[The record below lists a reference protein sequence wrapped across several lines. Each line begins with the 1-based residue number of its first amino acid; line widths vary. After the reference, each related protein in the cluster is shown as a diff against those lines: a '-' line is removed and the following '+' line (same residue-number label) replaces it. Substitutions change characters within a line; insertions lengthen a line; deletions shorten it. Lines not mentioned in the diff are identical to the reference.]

1 MKFLINRMFK
11 LNLYDLFNRGVEE
24 EEVIIVTS
32 LSILYVLASVESTLQ
47 ISFNLHSILTKK
59 MMSGKYIDSSVDQAF
74 N

>member
-11 LNLYDLFNRGVEE
+11 LNLDDLFNRGVEE

-32 LSILYVLASVESTLQ
+32 LSILYVLTSVESTLQ
-47 ISFNLHSILTKK
+47 ISFNLHSILTKR
-59 MMSGKYIDSSVDQAF
+59 MMSGKYTDSSVDQAF